1 MNSVFTTYKSVF
13 DTLTDTL
20 KNELVSASGQGKINL
35 DEDTLKNV
43 FALIDSHTTTAAING
58 WEPLQKLIQ
67 QEVDSGKKTTG
78 RRKK

>member
-20 KNELVSASGQGKINL
+20 KNELVLASGQGKINL
-35 DEDTLKNV
+35 DEETLKTV
-43 FALIDSHTTTAAING
+43 FTLIDSHTTTAAING
-58 WEPLQKLIQ
+58 WEPLQKLIK
-67 QEVDSGKKTTG
+67 QEADSSKKTT